1 MKVVPNLSPRMS
13 CARKGP
19 YAASRARLSF
29 TRPSCSLVR
38 STRCVQSEP
47 LFDFLRS
54 SLDAAPAPPPKRARS
69 AGGGASAPSRKAA
82 AAANAA
88 ADAAA
93 ADAATEALAGDY
105 RPMAVAAEDD
115 DYDADE

>member
-1 MKVVPNLSPRMS
+1 MS
-13 CARKGP
+13 CTHKGP
-19 YAASRARLSF
+19 HAASRARLSF
-29 TRPSCSLVR
+29 TRPVPPSCSLVR

-54 SLDAAPAPPPKRARS
+54 SLDAAPAPPQKRARS
-69 AGGGASAPSRKAA
+69 AGSGASAPSRKAA

>member
-1 MKVVPNLSPRMS
+1 V
-13 CARKGP
+13 
-19 YAASRARLSF
+19 RLSF
-29 TRPSCSLVR
+29 TRLSCSLVR

-88 ADAAA
+88 AAADAAA